1 MNEEFELTISQII
14 PAPVKTVFEAW
25 LDPTALARF
34 IKPMDG
40 MPDCE
45 VEVDPQEGGEFL
57 IVMKAGDQ
65 DLPHRGEYKT
75 IRRYEKLA
83 FTWLSDYTI
92 PDSLVT
98 LTFKELG
105 PNDTELTLHH
115 VGFPNE
121 ETRANHA
128 GGWGS
133 IVEELACIIH
143 ESDSI

>member
-1 MNEEFELTISQII
+1 MSDKLELTISKIV
-14 PAPVKTVFEAW
+14 PAAAKTVFEAW
-25 LDPTALARF
+25 LDPAALAKF

-40 MPDCE
+40 MPDCT

-75 IRRYEKLA
+75 IQRYDNLA

-92 PDSLVT
+92 PDSLIT
-98 LTFKELG
+98 LTFKELR
-105 PNDTELTLHH
+105 PNETELTLHH

-121 ETRANHA
+121 DSRNNHN

-133 IVEELACIIH
+133 IIEYLSGFVV
-143 ESDSI
+143 